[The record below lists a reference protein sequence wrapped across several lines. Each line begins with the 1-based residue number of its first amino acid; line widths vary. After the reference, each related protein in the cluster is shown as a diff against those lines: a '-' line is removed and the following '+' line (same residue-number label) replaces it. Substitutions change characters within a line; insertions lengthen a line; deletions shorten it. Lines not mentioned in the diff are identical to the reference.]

1 MAGYKQMPTTIALSS
16 REMRSSADLG
26 ARVRKLPK
34 DYKTALAM
42 AIAGKTNAEILGELK
57 PKDLDEAG
65 IKKKMEELLVYL
77 RVDSFEDGALQARP
91 VRRALRDF
99 WIYDFGPE

>member
-1 MAGYKQMPTTIALSS
+1 MAGYKQMPTKIGLSS
-16 REMRSSADLG
+16 REMRSNGGLG
-26 ARVRKLPK
+26 ARIRKLPK
-34 DYKTALAM
+34 DYKTALSM
-42 AIAGKTNAEILGELK
+42 AIAGKTNADILAELK

-77 RVDSFEDGALQARP
+77 RVDSFEDEALQARP
-91 VRRALRDF
+91 VRRALKDF